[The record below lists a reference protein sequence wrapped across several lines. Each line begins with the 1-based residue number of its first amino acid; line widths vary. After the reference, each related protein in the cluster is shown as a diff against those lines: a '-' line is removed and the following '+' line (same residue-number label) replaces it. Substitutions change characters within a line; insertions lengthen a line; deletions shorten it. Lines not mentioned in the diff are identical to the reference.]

1 MFLLIIFENL
11 LETYNEIWK
20 KVNNIIKKEFD
31 TKPLHNEKTSKN

>member
-1 MFLLIIFENL
+1 MFFLIIFENL

-31 TKPLHNEKTSKN
+31 IKPVYNEKTSKN

>member
-1 MFLLIIFENL
+1 MFFLIIFENL

-31 TKPLHNEKTSKN
+31 AKPVHNEKTSKN